1 MALHGAA
8 CRSNRSGWGD
18 MLALGNVATWRQ
30 GSTWFH
36 VRICFVSNF
45 QGMRWRYGQIF
56 FAVKSQTTWKPRRKA
71 EYRIQIAAQ
80 HGARGNCTNPNTN
93 TTVRI
98 YTYIYIYTDIRT
110 VFFAA
115 QICKGGHVYYISL
128 ICIYD
133 MYILCPLY
141 IYFTSIIH
149 LVHTN
154 YISIIYLYLYLL
166 YIYLC

>member
-71 EYRIQIAAQ
+71 EYRIQIAAR

-98 YTYIYIYTDIRT
+98 HTYIYIYYR
-110 VFFAA
+110 
-115 QICKGGHVYYISL
+115 
-128 ICIYD
+128 
-133 MYILCPLY
+133 YILFFCFMSLSLSY
-141 IYFTSIIH
+141 YVCIHIYMQLEKYRERVSEGG
-149 LVHTN
+149 
-154 YISIIYLYLYLL
+154 SW
-166 YIYLC
+166 

>member
-98 YTYIYIYTDIRT
+98 HTYIYIYIIDTYC
-110 VFFAA
+110 FFVLCLSLSHITYVYTY
-115 QICKGGHVYYISL
+115 IC
-128 ICIYD
+128 
-133 MYILCPLY
+133 
-141 IYFTSIIH
+141 
-149 LVHTN
+149 N
-154 YISIIYLYLYLL
+154 
-166 YIYLC
+166 